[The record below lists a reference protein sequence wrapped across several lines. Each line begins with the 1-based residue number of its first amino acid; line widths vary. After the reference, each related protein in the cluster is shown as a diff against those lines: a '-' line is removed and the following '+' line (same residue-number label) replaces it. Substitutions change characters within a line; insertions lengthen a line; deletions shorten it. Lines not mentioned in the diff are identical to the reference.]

1 MGLLN
6 DKIVL
11 ITGAASGIG
20 KSIAE
25 KSLEEGAFIAVVDQF
40 YDGLSSAKDSFNKY
54 DTEKIIFLKAD
65 VSHPKEVEKTIQ
77 KTVDHFGKLDIIV
90 NNAGIGGEINPTGEM
105 SNKGFEKTIQINLLG
120 VFYGSKYAI
129 KQFEK
134 QKSGGVILNMASILG
149 AVGFRNS
156 AAYVAAK
163 HGVVGL
169 TKTTALE
176 YADKKIRVNAIGPAF
191 INTPLLDALDE
202 ANKQQLVALHPMG
215 RLGEAMEVAELAV
228 WLISEKASFITGS
241 YYPIDGG
248 YLSQ

>member
-1 MGLLN
+1 MKNN
-6 DKIVL
+6 D
-11 ITGAASGIG
+11 
-20 KSIAE
+20 
-25 KSLEEGAFIAVVDQF
+25 
-40 YDGLSSAKDSFNKY
+40 
-54 DTEKIIFLKAD
+54 
-65 VSHPKEVEKTIQ
+65 
-77 KTVDHFGKLDIIV
+77 
-90 NNAGIGGEINPTGEM
+90 
-105 SNKGFEKTIQINLLG
+105 
-120 VFYGSKYAI
+120 
-129 KQFEK
+129 
-134 QKSGGVILNMASILG
+134 GGVILNMASILG